1 MTEIYLHSVAR
12 MADYCPKDP
21 ALAPLELRPPQQ
33 CHETALSP
41 LCLAPSTWYLPSPC
55 CDFPPALL
63 RRWYLPQSLWWRG
76 TRRSAFESAIADAA
90 VSVQIIRNTR
100 VAKRSYNLSH
110 ACFSKLRS
118 VWRKRAVGGHSYL
131 FFQSGHFIECRQLH
145 LLRHIGISLKRP
157 RKPRHRN
164 DVELALLPL
173 RLKIIG
179 TEIIKTVG
187 KSQSCMVCRLPAD
200 GTREKT

>member
-1 MTEIYLHSVAR
+1 MSRAWSIIALKTR
-12 MADYCPKDP
+12 

-55 CDFPPALL
+55 CGFPPALL
-63 RRWYLPQSLWWRG
+63 RRWFPRSLTWRG
-76 TRRSAFESAIADAA
+76 TRCSAFESAIAGAA

-100 VAKRSYNLSH
+100 VAKRSYNLSR
-110 ACFSKLRS
+110 AWFFKLRS
-118 VWRKRAVGGHSYL
+118 VWRKQAVGGHPYL

-145 LLRHIGISLKRP
+145 LLRHISISFKRP

-164 DVELALLPL
+164 DV
-173 RLKIIG
+173 
-179 TEIIKTVG
+179 
-187 KSQSCMVCRLPAD
+187 
-200 GTREKT
+200 